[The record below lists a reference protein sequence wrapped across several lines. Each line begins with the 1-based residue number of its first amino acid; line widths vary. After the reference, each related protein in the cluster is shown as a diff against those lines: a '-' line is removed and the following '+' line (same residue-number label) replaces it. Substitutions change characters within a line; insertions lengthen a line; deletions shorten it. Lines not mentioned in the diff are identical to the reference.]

1 MDKNHKNTIEL
12 LQQNAQELPLL
23 TPDER
28 CWVTVSEN
36 LPNTKKKSTSV
47 AVPVGAIAASII
59 VVATLFTA
67 DNWENAASTKQSI
80 SENIK
85 FDEIHQ
91 TSTKDNEIYWRIREI
106 DAQLLQP
113 LTTKYR
119 TKLSAERAVLLK
131 KSNATRNNRLT
142 II

>member
-23 TPDER
+23 TPDEQ

-36 LPNTKKKSTSV
+36 LSNTKNKSTSV
-47 AVPVGAIAASII
+47 AIPVGAIAASIL
-59 VVATLFTA
+59 VVATLFITE
-67 DNWENAASTKQSI
+67 NWQDAASTEQSF

-85 FDEIHQ
+85 LDDMDQI
-91 TSTKDNEIYWRIREI
+91 SANGNDIYWRIREI

-142 II
+142 VI